1 LNFLFPFGWQGVST
15 PSKSTLKFYRTFGYF
30 PIAFSRSLF
39 QSKDEPEGHE
49 GQAKWGRSFRVLN
62 LSQVSSRSLC
72 GGMWESVVS
81 ISKVGGKAV
90 GSFIPADF
98 STDRHFFRPFRQPMR

>member
-1 LNFLFPFGWQGVST
+1 MATGRRSYSHEGKRLRIFKLSHYPRS
-15 PSKSTLKFYRTFGYF
+15 PS
-30 PIAFSRSLF
+30 SLF

-49 GQAKWGRSFRVLN
+49 GQAKWGRSFRVLD